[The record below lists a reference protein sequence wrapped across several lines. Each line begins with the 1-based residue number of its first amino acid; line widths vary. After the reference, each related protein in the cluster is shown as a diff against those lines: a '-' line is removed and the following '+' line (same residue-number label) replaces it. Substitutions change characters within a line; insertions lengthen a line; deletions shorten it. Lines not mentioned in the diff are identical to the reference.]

1 MSRDGA
7 APAPRSIAAIFL
19 ACSLPM
25 FMAGLDNLVVVTSL
39 TVIRVDL
46 GADATHLQW
55 ISTAY
60 IVAFAGLLLVAAGLG
75 DRWGRR
81 RVFTAGIVVFTAASL
96 ACGLSDTVG
105 QLIAARAVQG
115 VGAAMLTPLS
125 LTILAG
131 AVPGQRRGLAIGL
144 WSAANGAAISLGPL
158 AGGAVAEGLDW
169 RWVFWINVPI
179 GLVAVVL
186 AHRWLPESRLPRTR
200 VDVLGM
206 VLASA
211 GIVAGIWAVVNGHER
226 GWTDAA
232 VLTAGVLAVLLA
244 TAFVVWERRTNVPL
258 LPPRLYRVR
267 AFTLTN
273 LVSLCMHFGVFGS
286 IFLLAQLLQVAYGYG
301 PLDAGLRTMVWTI
314 MPMLVAPLAGILTQR
329 IGGGRL
335 MAAGLALQAGGLAWI
350 AAIARPGQPFAEIV
364 GPMIVAGTGMGLV
377 FAPTAAVV
385 LAAVRPEEHGRA
397 SGANTTVREF
407 GGALGIAVLGTVFQA
422 RGGFDDP
429 QRFVDGVVAALWVGA
444 PVVAAGAVI
453 ALFVPH
459 RAGRVEAAAE
469 AVEDGE
475 PDAARSPVRPR

>member
-1 MSRDGA
+1 MRSRTAGYPVLA
-7 APAPRSIAAIFL
+7 VFV

-39 TVIRVDL
+39 TVIRADL
-46 GADATHLQW
+46 GADVAHLQW
-55 ISTAY
+55 ISNAY

-81 RVFTAGIVVFTAASL
+81 RVFTAGIAGFTAASL
-96 ACGLSDTVG
+96 CCGLADTAG

-115 VGAAMLTPLS
+115 AGAAMLTPLS

-131 AVPGQRRGLAIGL
+131 AVPARSRGLAIGL

-179 GLVAVVL
+179 GVVALVL
-186 AHRWLPESRLPRTR
+186 ARRWLPESRVRSTG
-200 VDVLGM
+200 VDVVGM
-206 VLASA
+206 ALVCATV
-211 GIVAGIWAVVNGHER
+211 VAGIWAIVNGPER
-226 GWTDAA
+226 GWTAPA
-232 VLTAGVLAVLLA
+232 VLVAGAVSVALAV
-244 TAFVVWERRTNVPL
+244 AFVVWERRTVTPL
-258 LPPRLYRVR
+258 LPPRLYRIK

-273 LVSLCMHFGVFGS
+273 VASLSMHFGVFGS
-286 IFLLAQLLQVAYGYG
+286 IFLLAQLLQVAHGYG
-301 PLDAGLRTMVWTI
+301 PLDAGLRTMAWTV
-314 MPMLVAPLAGILTQR
+314 MPMIVAPLAGMLTQR

-335 MAAGLALQAGGLAWI
+335 IAAGLALQAAGLAWI
-350 AAIARPGQPFAEIV
+350 AAVAAPAQPFAEIL
-364 GPMIVAGTGMGLV
+364 GPMVTAGIGMGLV

-385 LAAVRPEEHGRA
+385 LAAVRSEEHGLA

-422 RGGFDDP
+422 HGGYGDP

-444 PVVAAGAVI
+444 PVVVAGAVV
-453 ALFVPH
+453 ALFIP
-459 RAGRVEAAAE
+459 RGAGSVEPTIPPGDDARP
-469 AVEDGE
+469 AVHS
-475 PDAARSPVRPR
+475 A